1 MRRYGFV
8 GRGSALAVFGLAAVL
23 AFDGCW
29 MEVPD
34 SWGSPKAPANPTMAD
49 VRAAATDHEMHML
62 RKTAECEQPGNG
74 AHPWHTKYGPKKPW
88 RTRWQTPSGWRYV
101 GAYGMYSGTYGIGAR
116 ISGVRRYPPA
126 ATPAEQSFVA
136 LAVARK
142 FGWSAWDCN

>member
-1 MRRYGFV
+1 LGACVLGLFTLIPGVGFDK
-8 GRGSALAVFGLAAVL
+8 SSM
-23 AFDGCW
+23 AFAK
-29 MEVPD
+29 
-34 SWGSPKAPANPTMAD
+34 SWGSSNPTMAD
-49 VRAAATDHEMHML
+49 VRKVASPYEMRML
-62 RKTAECEQPGNG
+62 RRTAECEQPGDG
-74 AHPWHTKYGPKKPW
+74 SHPWHRKYGPKKPW
-88 RTRWQTPSGWRYV
+88 RTRWQTPAGWRYV